1 MNTANRYSPEDG
13 LSRREALASG
23 ALLLGSLALPAIAEA
38 AEPTRVMIL
47 VGPSQHPPGTHEV
60 EAGGRLMKHA
70 LESADKLGVAAEV
83 LTEWPKEEKSL
94 EKFASVV
101 LIGDLF
107 PPELMPNR
115 ERIMADLARMMDRG
129 CGMVC
134 VHYATGLGAKQVPE
148 DGDHPLLRWL
158 GGYFA
163 TRCPHHQSVAR
174 LFPEATIDPAKVDH
188 PVVRG
193 WKRFTLNDEPYI
205 NNYFGKEGPAKN
217 VTILATSML
226 PPEAPKSEAVAWAV
240 SRKDGGRGVGVVMP
254 HFFKNWQLDDL
265 RMLIL
270 NAIVWT
276 AKLEVPPQGVDTK
289 LPELTT
295 FKPASVEPVP
305 RKKK

>member
-1 MNTANRYSPEDG
+1 MNADHQATHES
-13 LSRREALASG
+13 LTRREALASG
-23 ALLLGSLALPAIAEA
+23 ALLLGSLALPIETQA
-38 AEPTRVMIL
+38 AEPTQVMIL

-60 EAGGRLMKHA
+60 AAGGRLMKHA
-70 LESADKLGVAAEV
+70 LESVEKLGIAVE
-83 LTEWPKEEKSL
+83 LMTEWPKDEKEL
-94 EKFASVV
+94 QKFASVV

-107 PPELMPNR
+107 PPEVMPNR
-115 ERIMADLARMMDRG
+115 ERIMADLTRMMDRG

-134 VHYATGLGAKQVPE
+134 VHYATGLGAQQVPE
-148 DGDHPLLRWL
+148 DGDHPLLHWL

-174 LFPEATIDPAKVDH
+174 VFAEATIDPAKVDH

-193 WKRFTLNDEPYI
+193 WKSFTLNDEPYI
-205 NNYFGKEGPAKN
+205 KNYFGKEGPAKN

-226 PPEAPKSEAVAWAV
+226 PPEAPKAEAVAWAV
-240 SRKDGGRGVGVVMP
+240 SRKDGGRGVGIVMP

-265 RMLIL
+265 RKMIL

-276 AKLEVPPQGVDTK
+276 AKREVPANGVETK
-289 LPELTT
+289 LPELTL
-295 FKPASVEPVP
+295 FKPASVEPLP